1 MPMSL
6 MLSRWMAAVRTDR
19 VVLSFHVA
27 LTAGVFAFL
36 AMLVLF

>member
-1 MPMSL
+1 MTAA
-6 MLSRWMAAVRTDR
+6 RADRMA
-19 VVLSFHVA
+19 LSFHVA